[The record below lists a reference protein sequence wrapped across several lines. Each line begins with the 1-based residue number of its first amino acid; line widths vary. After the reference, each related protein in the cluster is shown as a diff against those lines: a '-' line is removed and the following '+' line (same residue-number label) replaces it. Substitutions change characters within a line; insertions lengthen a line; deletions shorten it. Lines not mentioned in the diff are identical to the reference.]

1 MLENKNRA
9 AMKKHYYKLSVWNSD
24 LGAYIVHQV
33 CLTKRKAE
41 RLRDDYITLGVPA
54 KISPQV

>member
-1 MLENKNRA
+1 MLVNANREK
-9 AMKKHYYKLSVWNSD
+9 MRKHYYKLSIWNSD
-24 LGAYIVHQV
+24 YCAYLVHQV

-41 RLRDDYITLGVPA
+41 RLRDEYISLGVPA